1 MAHNHFVSCHV
12 CGQTF
17 DTFRGGYYNAGTA
30 QYTCRKCGRSADSAL
45 RGIRIG
51 MRQSGGGMVLKLL
64 FGALFLSVSMSPAEG
79 TEWDISYFL
88 VCVVMGAAMIAWA
101 LVPWLK
107 ARREQDS
114 LCEQDARAAARLEAQ
129 RKRAARAV
137 KPKIC
142 PGCGATGTGT
152 VCEYCGTRL

>member
-1 MAHNHFVSCHV
+1 MAQNHFVSCHV

-17 DTFRGGYYNAGTA
+17 DTFRGGYYDAGTA
-30 QYTCRKCGRSADSAL
+30 QYTCRKCGRGTDPAL

-51 MRQSGGGMVLKLL
+51 MRQSVVGMVLKLL
-64 FGALFLSVSMSPAEG
+64 FGALFLSVSRSPAEG

-88 VCVVMGAAMIAWA
+88 VAVVMGAAMIAWA
-101 LVPWLK
+101 LIPWLK
-107 ARREQDS
+107 ARREQQV
-114 LCEQDARAAARLEAQ
+114 LLEQDARAAAKQEALQ
-129 RKRAARAV
+129 RRAARAAA
-137 KPKIC
+137 PKVC